1 MTRHRIHVNLTLI
14 VVCAALLIG
23 CAAPLTSATSG
34 QAPVTLTNVTVVDG
48 DTLRA
53 TVGGARERIRIVG
66 IDAPEVSH
74 DPSPAECWSTEAGV
88 ALGELLEGQSVLA
101 FSVDDVDDRDRYD
114 RLLRQVN
121 VAGQDVAEYLLEQGH
136 ATSFQALE
144 NHQLSRYYLDIERT
158 AEQRQRGLWGA
169 CDAARGNGPRGLI
182 SKGTDG

>member
-1 MTRHRIHVNLTLI
+1 MNLTLI

-34 QAPVTLTNVTVVDG
+34 QAPVTLTNVTVADG

-66 IDAPEVSH
+66 IDAAEVAR

-88 ALGELLEGQSVLA
+88 ALGELLEGRPVLA

-136 ATSFQALE
+136 ATSFRALE
-144 NHQLSRYYLDIERT
+144 NHQLSRYYLDLERA

-169 CDAARGNGPRGLI
+169 CDTARGNGPRGLT

>member
-1 MTRHRIHVNLTLI
+1 MTRHHFLENVTPL
-14 VVCAALLIG
+14 VVCTTLLTG

-34 QAPVTLTNVTVVDG
+34 KAPLTLTNVAVVDG

-53 TVGGARERIRIVG
+53 TVGGARERVRIVG
-66 IDAPEVSH
+66 VDAPELAH
-74 DPSPAECWSTEAGV
+74 DPRPAECWSAEAGV

-136 ATSFQALE
+136 ATSFRALE
-144 NHQLSRYYLDIERT
+144 NHQLSRYYLDIERA

-169 CDAARGNGPRGLI
+169 CHHP
-182 SKGTDG
+182 